1 MALLP
6 WLKIT
11 YTFLNQ
17 LKAFI
22 KPGNWWRGRLSVLYT
37 AMGISTQQFGAFIN
51 LISRVYNFYSELGE
65 FPFQNHLSLLNTRTE
80 QLDVVH

>member
-22 KPGNWWRGRLSVLYT
+22 KLGNWWRRMLSSLYT
-37 AMGISTQQFGAFIN
+37 VMGISTQQFGTFIN
-51 LISRVYNFYSELGE
+51 LISHVCNFILDS
-65 FPFQNHLSLLNTRTE
+65 QLNWENPVSQTIY
-80 QLDVVH
+80 LC

>member
-11 YTFLNQ
+11 HTFLNQ

-22 KPGNWWRGRLSVLYT
+22 KLGNWWRRMLSSLYT
-37 AMGISTQQFGAFIN
+37 VMGISTQQFGAFIH
-51 LISRVYNFYSELGE
+51 LISRVYNFILDS
-65 FPFQNHLSLLNTRTE
+65 QLLCKNSVSQIIYLR
-80 QLDVVH
+80 